1 MVASSA
7 GVSHTFK
14 IPDDFRAFMREVAA
28 KVDFGDIGTAV
39 GDHALEHEC
48 GRGGR
53 VEPGRDVYRF
63 TYLTKDGQG
72 RWEIVLR
79 EQQIRDIAGGLIDE
93 IDALQLAEGTR
104 TQRGDAFIVW
114 GEYDE
119 DALRVRTRTD
129 LGIAL
134 DAMNACSMLDPCV
147 VRLWSSSDDQA
158 VIVING
164 FECAI
169 YVVTSEHGYGR
180 SVGDP
185 TRAGTLAV
193 TDHRVGAFD
202 APWSDFVPWRVGR
215 PALMRFAEHG
225 ELGDTVI
232 LDGTIPTQLLFLSD
246 FDRAAELDTR
256 RTPAADP
263 AQSSIPR
270 KAPHGEWANRLV
282 TSLLELQLIEIDMQ
296 IMPAVI
302 ARVGILLVQY
312 GDDALDTPE
321 TANTLA
327 KEVSRVR
334 GVGAL
339 FATGGDLQIALR
351 RTQDPPTQPTALPF
365 R

>member
-1 MVASSA
+1 VGHA
-7 GVSHTFK
+7 FK

-39 GDHALEHEC
+39 GDYALEHEC
-48 GRGGR
+48 GRGGKL
-53 VEPGRDVYRF
+53 EPGRDVFRF
-63 TYLTKDGQG
+63 TYLAKDGDG

-79 EQQIRDIAGGLIDE
+79 AQQIRDIAGGLIDE
-93 IDALQLAEGTR
+93 IDALPLAEGTR
-104 TQRGDAFIVW
+104 TQRGDALIVW

-129 LGIAL
+129 LAIAL
-134 DAMNACSMLDPCV
+134 DAMNAFSMQEPCV
-147 VRLWSSSDDQA
+147 VRLWSSSDDQVVA
-158 VIVING
+158 VLNG

-169 YVVTSEHGYGR
+169 YVVQAEQGYGR

-185 TRAGTLAV
+185 TRSGSLAV
-193 TDHRVGAFD
+193 TDHRIGSLEVAW
-202 APWSDFVPWRVGR
+202 ADFVPWRVAR
-215 PALMRFAEHG
+215 PALMSFAEHG

-246 FDRAAELDTR
+246 FDRGAELATR
-256 RTPAADP
+256 RTPPADP

-270 KAPHGEWANRLV
+270 KAPHGDWAKRLV
-282 TSLLELQLIEIDMQ
+282 TSLLEIQLVEIDMQ
-296 IMPAVI
+296 IVHAVT
-302 ARVGILLVQY
+302 ARVAILLLQY
-312 GDDALDTPE
+312 GDDALDSAE
-321 TANTLA
+321 VSQTLA

-365 R
+365 T